1 MEAFMFDLGP
11 AAAEMARLVSDVRD
25 DQLDAATPCSD
36 WTVADLLAHI
46 HQFATVFT
54 ANAHKT
60 PPQPPAGLVDD
71 WREAIPHAL
80 SDLADAWRQES
91 AWDGQV
97 SAGGVDMDAADNAVV
112 AIEELTTHG
121 WDLARATGQD
131 IHVDDARLDH
141 VDRLF
146 DLFGDAPFGPA
157 QQAPESATRLE
168 RTLARTGRDPH
179 WQATD

>member
-1 MEAFMFDLGP
+1 
-11 AAAEMARLVSDVRD
+11 
-25 DQLDAATPCSD
+25 
-36 WTVADLLAHI
+36 
-46 HQFATVFT
+46 
-54 ANAHKT
+54 
-60 PPQPPAGLVDD
+60 
-71 WREAIPHAL
+71 
-80 SDLADAWRQES
+80 
-91 AWDGQV
+91 
-97 SAGGVDMDAADNAVV
+97 MDAADNAVV

-157 QQAPESATRLE
+157 KQAPESATRLE

-179 WQATD
+179 WRA